1 MGRKSHHDRIE
12 RVTRDLHEVSS
23 QMASAENALRLA
35 HTRVKLLRAEYVRLY
50 QKLLALNGNKQR
62 KPVFSA
68 VFGTSKASS
77 DTATAPSATS
87 PRPRRVAGKRSGL
100 KTKEAVEAVEVARI
114 PDLVER
120 ARLKSSSQD

>member
-1 MGRKSHHDRIE
+1 
-12 RVTRDLHEVSS
+12 
-23 QMASAENALRLA
+23 MASAENALRLA

-62 KPVFSA
+62 KPVFNA
-68 VFGTSKASS
+68 VFGTSNKNS
-77 DTATAPSATS
+77 DTATAPSVTS
-87 PRPRRVAGKRSGL
+87 PKRQHAAGKRSGL
-100 KTKEAVEAVEVARI
+100 KKEAYRPDLNRAELDRV